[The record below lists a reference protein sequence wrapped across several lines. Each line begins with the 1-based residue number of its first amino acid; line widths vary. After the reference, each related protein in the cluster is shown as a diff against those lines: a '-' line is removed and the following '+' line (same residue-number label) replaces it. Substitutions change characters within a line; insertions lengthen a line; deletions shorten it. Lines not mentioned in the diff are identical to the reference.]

1 MERMES
7 VAEAERIKP
16 RALYSEEAIQLAL
29 ESNWQEAESV
39 NRTILDKYG
48 PDEDAYNRLGKALT
62 ELGRLEEALESYGE
76 TLKLNPLNIIAQKNQ
91 RKLSAMLEQPARVEG
106 VHGSVDVDLFAEEPG
121 KSALT
126 TLSRPSGGVL
136 VQVAPGDPVELA
148 AVSGVLH
155 ATTARGVALGDVEAK
170 ISRRLIPLMDSGNRY
185 SAAVARVEDER
196 IEIMIREAFQSPEN
210 ARKSSFPIARGKRE
224 EFRPYAKESLLASRG
239 SDWDAMETEED
250 ESIPRGVDDEGEEEF
265 DGMQTVDSDADDAA
279 GGGDF
284 DEEPDE
290 DVRPEDQY

>member
-1 MERMES
+1 M
-7 VAEAERIKP
+7 AEAERVKP
-16 RALYSEEAIQLAL
+16 RALFVEEAIQLAL
-29 ESNWQEAESV
+29 ESNWQEAVAV
-39 NRTILDKYG
+39 NRTILEKYG
-48 PDEDAYNRLGKALT
+48 PEEDAHNRLGKALS

-76 TLKLNPLNIIAQKNQ
+76 TLKLNPLNVIAQKNQ
-91 RKLSAMLEQPARVEG
+91 RKLAAMLEQPARVEG

-126 TLSRPSGGVL
+126 VLSRPSGGVL

-148 AVSGVLH
+148 SVGGVLH

-170 ISRRLIPLMDSGNRY
+170 ISRRLIPLMDTGNRY
-185 SAAVARVEDER
+185 SAAVARAEDDR
-196 IEIMIREAFQSPEN
+196 IEIMIRETFQSPEN
-210 ARKSSFPIARGKRE
+210 SRKSSFPIARGKRE

-250 ESIPRGVDDEGEEEF
+250 ESLPGSVSDEGEEDFE
-265 DGMQTVDSDADDAA
+265 GMQTVESEDDTS
-279 GGGDF
+279 GGDY